1 MEIPDCASQIQ
12 SKYIKNTSNLI
23 HLEILQLH
31 SYAKIAKIMPIKP
44 EFFSVLSV
52 GKQALN
58 PQKTANQLDFQ
69 KVALETLRIE
79 ENALQILATQIDD
92 RFSRACEIILQCT
105 GRLVITGMG
114 KSGHI
119 GRKMAATFASTG
131 TPSFFMHPGEA
142 GHGDLGMLVAGDV
155 LIAISNSGK
164 SDEIMMLMPLIK
176 HLQIPLIT
184 ISGDD
189 QGPMPQNAD
198 VALTLGNIQEAC
210 PLGLAPTSSTTATLA
225 LGDALAVALLDARGF
240 TSDDFARSH
249 PAGALGKRLLLH
261 VKHLMRTGADLPK
274 VSPDTPMNQVLY
286 EISNKRLGLTTIV
299 DQNDL
304 LLGIFTDGDLRR
316 LIDKQQGFDVNLAVQ
331 DVMIKNPLTISQEER
346 AVIALERMNEHK
358 INQFV
363 VVDDA
368 NKVIGVISMHDL
380 IQAGVN

>member
-1 MEIPDCASQIQ
+1 MSNQI
-12 SKYIKNTSNLI
+12 
-23 HLEILQLH
+23 
-31 SYAKIAKIMPIKP
+31 
-44 EFFSVLSV
+44 
-52 GKQALN
+52 
-58 PQKTANQLDFQ
+58 DFQ
-69 KVALETLRIE
+69 KVARETLRLE
-79 ENALQILATQIDD
+79 EQALHVLAEQIDE
-92 RFSRACEIILQCT
+92 RFSRACEIILQCQ
-105 GRLVITGMG
+105 GRLVVTGMG

-142 GHGDLGMLVAGDV
+142 GHGDLGMLVRGDV

-176 HLQIPLIT
+176 HLGVPLIT
-184 ISGDD
+184 ISANDT
-189 QGPMPQNAD
+189 GPMPQNAD
-198 VALTLGNIQEAC
+198 VALTLGELTEAC

-240 TSDDFARSH
+240 TAEDFARSH

-261 VKHLMRTGADLPK
+261 VKHLMHKGTELPK
-274 VSPDTPMNQVLY
+274 VRPDMPMSKVLY
-286 EISNKRLGLTTIV
+286 EISDKRLGLTTVV
-299 DQNDL
+299 DEHDT

-316 LIDKQQGFDVNLAVQ
+316 MIDRQQGFDINVAVA
-331 DVMIKNPLTISQEER
+331 DVMTKKPFTISAEAR
-346 AVIALERMNEHK
+346 AVEALELLRDKK

-363 VVDDA
+363 VVDEA

>member
-1 MEIPDCASQIQ
+1 
-12 SKYIKNTSNLI
+12 
-23 HLEILQLH
+23 
-31 SYAKIAKIMPIKP
+31 MPNHI
-44 EFFSVLSV
+44 
-52 GKQALN
+52 
-58 PQKTANQLDFQ
+58 DFQ
-69 KVALETLRIE
+69 KVAIETLAIE
-79 ENALQILATQIDD
+79 QKALEVLSGEIDERFTQ
-92 RFSRACEIILQCT
+92 ACEIILQCR

-142 GHGDLGMLVAGDV
+142 GHGDLGMIVRGDV

-176 HLQIPLIT
+176 HLGVPLIT

-189 QGPMPQNAD
+189 KGPMPQNAD

-240 TSDDFARSH
+240 TANDFAMSH

-261 VKHLMRTGADLPK
+261 VKHLMHTGEELPK
-274 VSPDTPMNQVLY
+274 VSPDTPMNKVLY

-299 DQNDL
+299 DDNDG

-316 LIDKQQGFDVNLAVQ
+316 LIDKQQGFDVNLAVS
-331 DVMIKNPLTISQEER
+331 DVMIRSPMTISEDAK
-346 AVIALERMNEHK
+346 AVAALEQMNDKK

-363 VVDDA
+363 VV
-368 NKVIGVISMHDL
+368 NEINQVIGVIGMHDL

>member
-1 MEIPDCASQIQ
+1 MNPE
-12 SKYIKNTSNLI
+12 NL
-23 HLEILQLH
+23 
-31 SYAKIAKIMPIKP
+31 P
-44 EFFSVLSV
+44 
-52 GKQALN
+52 
-58 PQKTANQLDFQ
+58 NQVDFQ

-79 ENALQILATQIDD
+79 EQALEILATQIDE
-92 RFSRACEIILQCT
+92 RFDHACQIILQCK

-142 GHGDLGMLVAGDV
+142 GHGDLGMLVKGDV

-176 HLQIPLIT
+176 HLEVPLIT

-189 QGPMPQNAD
+189 KGPMPQNAD
-198 VALTLGNIQEAC
+198 VALTLGNIKEAC

-240 TSDDFARSH
+240 TADDFAMSH

-261 VKHLMRTGADLPK
+261 VKHLMHTGNDLPK
-274 VSPDTPMNQVLY
+274 VHPDTPMNKVLY

-299 DQNDL
+299 DENDT

-316 LIDKQQGFDVNLAVQ
+316 LIDKQQGFDVNQAVSE
-331 DVMIKNPLTISQEER
+331 VMVKNPSTISKEAR
-346 AVIALERMNEHK
+346 AVEALEKMNDKK
-358 INQFV
+358 INQFI

>member
-1 MEIPDCASQIQ
+1 MNS
-12 SKYIKNTSNLI
+12 
-23 HLEILQLH
+23 
-31 SYAKIAKIMPIKP
+31 
-44 EFFSVLSV
+44 
-52 GKQALN
+52 
-58 PQKTANQLDFQ
+58 QKTANQLDFQ

-79 ENALQILATQIDD
+79 ENALQILATQIDG

-131 TPSFFMHPGEA
+131 TPSFFMHPG
-142 GHGDLGMLVAGDV
+142 DV

-176 HLQIPLIT
+176 HLEIPLIT
-184 ISGDD
+184 ISGDER
-189 QGPMPQNAD
+189 GPMPQNAD

-261 VKHLMRTGADLPK
+261 VKHLMRTGDDLPK
-274 VSPDTPMNQVLY
+274 VSPDTAMNKVLY
-286 EISNKRLGLTTIV
+286 EISNKRLGLTTDV
-299 DQNDL
+299 DANDV

-316 LIDKQQGFDVNLAVQ
+316 LIDKQQGFDVNLAIQ
-331 DVMIKNPLTISQEER
+331 DVMTKNPLTISQEAR
-346 AVIALERMNEHK
+346 AVVALERMNERK

-363 VVDDA
+363 VVDEA